1 MKDNALEVASLA
13 GHIMPRHYY
22 LDCGLCGAIGWVV
35 YLVLVRLAGASSA
48 EATLFATMMVVWAS
62 YWFAHRRGCPVI
74 VFLVCG
80 IFPLVPGAGV
90 FWTSYNI
97 VSDQLS
103 AALTSGF
110 LAVKLTFAIVFGII
124 IFTEARRRLQFRKQS
139 C

>member
-1 MKDNALEVASLA
+1 
-13 GHIMPRHYY
+13 
-22 LDCGLCGAIGWVV
+22 
-35 YLVLVRLAGASSA
+35 
-48 EATLFATMMVVWAS
+48 MMVVWAS